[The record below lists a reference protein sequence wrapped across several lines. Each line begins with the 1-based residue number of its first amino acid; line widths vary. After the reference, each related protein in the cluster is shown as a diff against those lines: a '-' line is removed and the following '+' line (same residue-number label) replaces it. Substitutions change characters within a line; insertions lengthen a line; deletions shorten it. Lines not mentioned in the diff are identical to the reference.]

1 MEEKP
6 CCPQF
11 DPEPWDGKTNEWN
24 EKPFLAATMPV
35 LFHMPFPRLVNRT
48 MTRLWQRAQEY
59 SIAPDMED
67 FLLLVHDPSPW
78 KSRYY
83 LAVTGVHP
91 DLEKDMV
98 TFSGTFICRVFDGPY
113 NDVPKFMAE
122 ADAWLRSIDKT
133 PKEHFFFFTTCP
145 RCARIYGHNYMVD
158 FVRV

>member
-1 MEEKP
+1 MQETP
-6 CCPQF
+6 CCPRF

-113 NDVPKFMAE
+113 NDVRNSWRRQMPGCE
-122 ADAWLRSIDKT
+122 A
-133 PKEHFFFFTTCP
+133 
-145 RCARIYGHNYMVD
+145 
-158 FVRV
+158 

>member
-1 MEEKP
+1 MQETP
-6 CCPQF
+6 CCPRF
-11 DPEPWDGKTNEWN
+11 DPQPWDGKTNEWN

-98 TFSGTFICRVFDGPY
+98 TFSGNLHLQGFDGPY
-113 NDVPKFMAE
+113 NDVPKSWRRQMPGCE
-122 ADAWLRSIDKT
+122 A
-133 PKEHFFFFTTCP
+133 
-145 RCARIYGHNYMVD
+145 
-158 FVRV
+158 